1 MGANLTSSS
10 GILRRGKRR
19 RSRLMAEIN
28 VTPFVDVMLVLLI
41 VFMVSAPML
50 TVGVPIELPKT
61 TANALPTER
70 EEPLTI
76 TLMATVQIF
85 IQKTETTVEELI
97 TKLSA
102 IAQERSGDRI
112 FLRAD
117 GAIPYEG
124 VVKVMGLLNEGG
136 FTNIA
141 LVTDVTGPSYM
152 LSDG

>member
-76 TLMATVQIF
+76 TLMATGQIF

-141 LVTDVTGPSYM
+141 LVTDVTGPGYM

>member
-76 TLMATVQIF
+76 TLMATGQIF

-141 LVTDVTGPSYM
+141 LVTDVSGPGYM

>member
-76 TLMATVQIF
+76 TLMATGQIF

-124 VVKVMGLLNEGG
+124 VVKVMGLLNAGG

-141 LVTDVTGPSYM
+141 LVTDVSGPGSV
-152 LSDG
+152 LSNG

>member
-1 MGANLTSSS
+1 MGGNLTSSS
-10 GILRRGKRR
+10 GIRQRGQRR
-19 RSRLMAEIN
+19 RSRPMAEIN

-70 EEPLTI
+70 EEPLSI
-76 TLMATVQIF
+76 TMTATGQIF
-85 IQKTETTVEELI
+85 IQKTEAPVNELI
-97 TKLSA
+97 TTLNA

-117 GAIPYEG
+117 GTIPYEG
-124 VVKVMGLLNEGG
+124 VVQVMGLLNAGG
-136 FTNIA
+136 FKNIA
-141 LVTDVTGPSYM
+141 LVTDVSGPGYV
-152 LSDG
+152 LSDR

>member
-76 TLMATVQIF
+76 TLMATGQIF

-141 LVTDVTGPSYM
+141 LVTDVSGPGNM

>member
-1 MGANLTSSS
+1 MGANVTSRS
-10 GILRRGKRR
+10 GINRRGPRR
-19 RSRLMAEIN
+19 RSRPMAEIN

-50 TVGVPIELPKT
+50 TVGVQIELPKT
-61 TANALPTER
+61 TATALPTER

-76 TLMATVQIF
+76 TLTATGQIF
-85 IQKTETTVEELI
+85 IQKTETPVEELLK
-97 TKLSA
+97 KLNA

-117 GAIPYEG
+117 GTIPYEG
-124 VVKVMGLLNEGG
+124 VVQVMGLLNAGG

-141 LVTDVTGPSYM
+141 LVTDVSGPGS
-152 LSDG
+152 LRSDG

>member
-76 TLMATVQIF
+76 TLTATGQIF

-141 LVTDVTGPSYM
+141 LVTDVSGPGNM